1 MEVPSTR
8 RLINDALN
16 DLSSDQL
23 ASFRTAL
30 RERRGDGPRVR
41 RTDVEDKS
49 PLQLSELLVQT
60 FLEDGAVRVT
70 EQLLRDID
78 CMQTA
83 AELAAAAAPRER
95 PIPVPEQHFVDRHR
109 EELIARVSN
118 IDPILDHLLQQGVLQ
133 GEQYDRIRSL
143 RPTQEQTRTL
153 YREPLRA
160 GGLRSKARLLEA
172 LEEHERYLIQDLR
185 QQDQV

>member
-83 AELAAAAAPRER
+83 AELGECAFTHGDFPLAQSPPLADAEYDTK
-95 PIPVPEQHFVDRHR
+95 QHFVDRHR
-109 EELIARVSN
+109 EELIVSYIN
-118 IDPILDHLLQQGVLQ
+118 PILDYLLQQGVLQ

-153 YREPLRA
+153 QSIV
-160 GGLRSKARLLEA
+160 GLPSLVLVR
-172 LEEHERYLIQDLR
+172 
-185 QQDQV
+185 V

>member
-83 AELAAAAAPRER
+83 AEL
-95 PIPVPEQHFVDRHR
+95 EQHFVDRHR
-109 EELIARVSN
+109 EELIVSYIN
-118 IDPILDHLLQQGVLQ
+118 PILDYLLQQGVLQ

-153 YREPLRA
+153 QSIV
-160 GGLRSKARLLEA
+160 GLPSLVLVR
-172 LEEHERYLIQDLR
+172 
-185 QQDQV
+185 V